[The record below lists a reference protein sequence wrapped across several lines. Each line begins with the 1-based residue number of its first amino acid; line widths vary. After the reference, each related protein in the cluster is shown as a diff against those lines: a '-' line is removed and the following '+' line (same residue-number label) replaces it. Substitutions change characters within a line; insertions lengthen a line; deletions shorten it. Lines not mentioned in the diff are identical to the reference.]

1 MLTLSESTMQNL
13 QSTTLREGMEK
24 IARVLH
30 ECFPDRMIDTE
41 YALTYP
47 KNSFQNMK
55 KFPIE
60 DEELPYWTFLSVIMG
75 NEHFYE
81 APEMQDY
88 FSLEGREK
96 VRQLFHS
103 VQNHISN

>member
-1 MLTLSESTMQNL
+1 
-13 QSTTLREGMEK
+13 
-24 IARVLH
+24 
-30 ECFPDRMIDTE
+30 
-41 YALTYP
+41 
-47 KNSFQNMK
+47 MK

-75 NEHFYE
+75 NEHFYK